1 MPFLTLALPC
11 AITCILE
18 TLVLLFFKDGK
29 RRMLPQFFCNI
40 ITNPSLHILLA
51 AGQWLCLSLQIDGA
65 IFGTVLLIVL
75 EIGVVFFEAGF
86 CGLFLKEPFKKRLIV
101 SLFLNAVSFLIG
113 LLFSKPLEN
122 LLLFL
127 IK

>member
-1 MPFLTLALPC
+1 
-11 AITCILE
+11 
-18 TLVLLFFKDGK
+18 
-29 RRMLPQFFCNI
+29 MLPQLLFNI

-65 IFGTVLLIVL
+65 LFGAVLLLVL
-75 EIGVVFFEAGF
+75 EIGVVFFEAGL
-86 CGLFLKEPFKKRLIV
+86 CGLFLKEPFKKRLKV
-101 SLFLNAVSFLIG
+101 SLILNAVSFLIG
-113 LLFSKPLEN
+113 LLLSKPLDS